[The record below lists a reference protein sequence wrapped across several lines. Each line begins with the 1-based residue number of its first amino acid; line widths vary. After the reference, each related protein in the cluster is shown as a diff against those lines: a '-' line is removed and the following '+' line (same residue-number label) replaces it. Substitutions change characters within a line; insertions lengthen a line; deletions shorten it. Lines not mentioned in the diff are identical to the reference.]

1 MSHGEWFFSYIEL
14 TKLGKQLLLG
24 RRSFVNR
31 QGNRNMVDEDYNEGS
46 GDTQDNT
53 DVTRNEAEDAK
64 MGILSNL
71 KSMMSGE
78 AL

>member
-1 MSHGEWFFSYIEL
+1 
-14 TKLGKQLLLG
+14 
-24 RRSFVNR
+24 
-31 QGNRNMVDEDYNEGS
+31 MVDEDYNEGS